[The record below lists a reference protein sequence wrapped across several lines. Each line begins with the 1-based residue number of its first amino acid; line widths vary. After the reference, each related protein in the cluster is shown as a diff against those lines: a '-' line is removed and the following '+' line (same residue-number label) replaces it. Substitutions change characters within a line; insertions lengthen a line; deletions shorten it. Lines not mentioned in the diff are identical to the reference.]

1 MPWLMRLLFLQ
12 RASRLGSNSRVVSGR
27 LPTSLPSCKHAL
39 NYQGLHVPGRLPNY
53 RCFRNASA
61 QVPVALR
68 MMDDIFT
75 LPHKRVK
82 MPWRVRDWE
91 VEKCWSWKEIYFM
104 ASGEVGLSWIGF
116 PCQSIKILFVRHWCM
131 WGGQRSYLNKCEVG
145 TVVCAAP
152 GLLWGLPGKLCLW
165 WKYQHD

>member
-1 MPWLMRLLFLQ
+1 MIDEAALSPAGFP
-12 RASRLGSNSRVVSGR
+12 LGKQFKRGLRPSSDVS
-27 LPTSLPSCKHAL
+27 PSCKHAL

-104 ASGEVGLSWIGF
+104 ASGEVGLS
-116 PCQSIKILFVRHWCM
+116 
-131 WGGQRSYLNKCEVG
+131 
-145 TVVCAAP
+145 
-152 GLLWGLPGKLCLW
+152 
-165 WKYQHD
+165 